1 MLFSKIN
8 HELHMN
14 DCRKQFMIKYK
25 NVILILFWVQFAFFI
40 PNLISSLVDLLRFQ
54 ANLY

>member
-1 MLFSKIN
+1 MLFLQIN

-14 DCRKQFMIKYK
+14 DCRKLFTIKYK

-40 PNLISSLVDLLRFQ
+40 PNLINSLVDLLRFQ
-54 ANLY
+54 AN